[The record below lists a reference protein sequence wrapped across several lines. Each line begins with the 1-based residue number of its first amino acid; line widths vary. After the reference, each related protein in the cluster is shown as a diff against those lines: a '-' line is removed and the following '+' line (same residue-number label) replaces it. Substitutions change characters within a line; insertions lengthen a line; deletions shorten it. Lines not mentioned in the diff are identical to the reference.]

1 MDHCVK
7 SIPFFSPSKN
17 ALSGQVFR
25 FHVIDET
32 HTEVVA
38 FGRYLQIADLGKET
52 FAFSC
57 SEDEFDRIWKNYFD
71 IGRDY
76 IDIYESIDPSDR
88 YLKAAADFGYGIRI
102 LRQDVWETVISYI
115 ISQRRSIP
123 SITTSVDRLSAKYG
137 KKIKIPKLGKPFVKP
152 LKGEYYSFPSTE
164 QLSSA
169 TLADITE
176 TGVGYRAE
184 YIMSAIEDFR
194 SGKLSEEM
202 MRSKSDDELFEI
214 LMNMHGVGKKVAN
227 CVMLYGF
234 TRCGRFPIDVWME
247 RILNNYYDGHFD
259 ISRYPETCGIMQQFM
274 FYYERNRE
282 F

>member
-1 MDHCVK
+1 MDYCVK
-7 SIPFFSPSKN
+7 RIPFFSPSKN

-25 FHVIDET
+25 FHVIDDT
-32 HTEVVA
+32 HTEIVA
-38 FGRYLQIADLGKET
+38 FGKYLQITELGNDE

-57 SEDEFDRIWKNYFD
+57 SDKEFDKIWKSYFD
-71 IGRDY
+71 LDRNY
-76 IDIYESIDPSDR
+76 IDIYKSIDPSDN

-102 LRQDVWETVISYI
+102 LRQDVFETVISYI

-137 KKIKIPKLGKPFVKP
+137 SKIKMPKLGKPFVKP
-152 LKGEYYSFPSTE
+152 LKDEYYSFPTPE
-164 QLSSA
+164 QFAKA
-169 TLADITE
+169 TLADIAE

-184 YIMSAIEDFR
+184 YIMSAIDDFR
-194 SGKLSEEM
+194 SGKLSEDM
-202 MRSKSDDELFEI
+202 MRSKTDDELYEI

-227 CVMLYGF
+227 CIMLYGF

-259 ISRYPETCGIMQQFM
+259 ISKYPETCGIMQQFM
-274 FYYERNRE
+274 FYYERNK
-282 F
+282 

>member
-1 MDHCVK
+1 MDYCVK
-7 SIPFFSPSKN
+7 RIPFFSPSKN

-25 FHVIDET
+25 FHVIDDT

-38 FGRYLQIADLGKET
+38 FGKYLQITELGNDE

-57 SEDEFDRIWKNYFD
+57 SDKEFDKIWKSYFD
-71 IGRDY
+71 LDRNY
-76 IDIYESIDPSDR
+76 IDIYKSIDPSDN

-102 LRQDVWETVISYI
+102 LRQDVFETVISYI

-137 KKIKIPKLGKPFVKP
+137 SKIEMPKLGKPFVKP
-152 LKGEYYSFPSTE
+152 LKDEYCSFPTPE
-164 QLSSA
+164 QFAKA
-169 TLADITE
+169 TLADIAE

-184 YIMSAIEDFR
+184 YIMSAIDDFR
-194 SGKLSEEM
+194 SGKLSEDM
-202 MRSKSDDELFEI
+202 MRSKTDDELYEI

-227 CVMLYGF
+227 CIMLYGF

-259 ISRYPETCGIMQQFM
+259 ISKYPETCGIMQQFM
-274 FYYERNRE
+274 FYYERNK
-282 F
+282 